1 MKVSQIMEFEFRDK
15 TNHFFTEAMKVKAT
29 KKLQKLTKFSFIDDD
44 TTIVQ
49 IEIQSHKDKTVHV
62 AILVNVKGHG
72 HLLKTNVEAENY
84 YKALDL
90 SVHNLLTQA
99 EKWKQKH
106 HNSHRDKL
114 SVAIDKVLSEKE

>member
-15 TNHFFTEAMKVKAT
+15 TNHFFTETMKVKAT
-29 KKLQKLTKFSFIDDD
+29 EKLQKLTKFSFIDDD

-49 IEIQSHKDKTVHV
+49 IEHQTYKDKTVHV

-72 HLLKTNVEAENY
+72 HLLKTNVEAEHY

-90 SVHNLLTQA
+90 AVHNLLTQA
-99 EKWKQKH
+99 EK
-106 HNSHRDKL
+106 
-114 SVAIDKVLSEKE
+114 